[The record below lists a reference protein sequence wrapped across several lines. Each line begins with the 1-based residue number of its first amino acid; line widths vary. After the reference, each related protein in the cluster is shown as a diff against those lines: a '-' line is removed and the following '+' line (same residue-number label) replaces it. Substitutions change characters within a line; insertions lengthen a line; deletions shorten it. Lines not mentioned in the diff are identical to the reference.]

1 MHILQRHFEIL
12 FIFLLIHTL
21 INSHIFSTHS
31 YFSIIKNTFPFFRP
45 QFGNF
50 RRGLIFSPS
59 SERPQWS
66 VRKGRLSERSEFEP
80 LQRNEGRE
88 QEKKYSLDPFFWY
101 LFFRI
106 KTKEKGTLKE
116 LPPPNAEQTR
126 RGDFAVWGR
135 RCYWACMFFIER
147 SSLNIL
153 LQLVQWRL

>member
-66 VRKGRLSERSEFEP
+66 VKKGRLSERSEFEP

-106 KTKEKGTLKE
+106 KTKEKYIPHHYTQKTL
-116 LPPPNAEQTR
+116 NH
-126 RGDFAVWGR
+126 FANSPKPHTFV
-135 RCYWACMFFIER
+135 
-147 SSLNIL
+147 SLFMQSLFCKSKVRN
-153 LQLVQWRL
+153 RKYP